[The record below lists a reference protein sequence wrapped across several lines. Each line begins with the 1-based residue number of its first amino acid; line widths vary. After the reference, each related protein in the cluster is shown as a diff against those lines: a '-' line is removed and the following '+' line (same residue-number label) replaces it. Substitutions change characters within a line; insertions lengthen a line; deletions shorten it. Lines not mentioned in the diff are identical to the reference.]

1 MQMSPDFKDLLQ
13 IFAEEKVEYLV
24 VGGYAVMHHGQPRS
38 TKDLDI
44 WLKPSPEN
52 RDRVLRAF
60 HRFGIPLMGG
70 VEPDDFASEGL
81 QYAVGVP
88 PNMIDFLT
96 SVPGLNFDNAW
107 DRRVLVTSEI
117 PILFVGK
124 EDLIRSKEVAGRAQ
138 DLADLEELRKI

>member
-1 MQMSPDFKDLLQ
+1 MSPDFKELLQ
-13 IFAEEKVEYLV
+13 IFSEEQVEYLV
-24 VGGYAVMHHGQPRS
+24 VGGYAVIHHGQPRS

-52 RDRVLRAF
+52 RDRVLRSFA
-60 HRFGIPLMGG
+60 RFGLPLMGG

-96 SVPGLNFDNAW
+96 SIPGISFDEAW
-107 DRRVLVTSEI
+107 RRREIVTIEV
-117 PILFVGK
+117 PILFLGK
-124 EDLIRSKEVAGRAQ
+124 DDLIRSKERAGRPQ
-138 DLADLEELRKI
+138 DLADLAELRKR